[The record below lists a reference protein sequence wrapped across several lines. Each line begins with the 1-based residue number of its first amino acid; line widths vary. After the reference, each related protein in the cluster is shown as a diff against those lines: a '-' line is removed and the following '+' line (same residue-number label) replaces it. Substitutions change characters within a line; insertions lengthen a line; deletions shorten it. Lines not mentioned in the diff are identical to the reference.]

1 MDLSKFSGIS
11 SAFEDGVEIDI
22 LHPTTNA
29 KTGLK
34 VKVASYQSERVKA
47 VQRRI
52 ANRSLRDN
60 KRNPKKTATVEE
72 LEEASTEILAAAVV
86 GWSGFEL
93 KGKPIECNR
102 ENVLSVLNNP
112 DLWFIREQIDKAA
125 DDVTAFMQ
133 ASSRT

>member
-22 LHPTTNA
+22 LHPITNA

-34 VKVASYQSERVKA
+34 VKVASYQSERVNA

>member
-125 DDVTAFMQ
+125 DDVTAFMP
-133 ASSRT
+133 ASSKS

>member
-34 VKVASYQSERVKA
+34 VKVASYQSERVNA